1 MAALTMIRWWKAR
14 LRAQLTEAVGST
26 ADTKTAVMASRHEIN
41 VDNEHVQKERI
52 VQTPKTYQQ
61 TAINMQRA
69 QPQIA
74 LTSF

>member
-1 MAALTMIRWWKAR
+1 
-14 LRAQLTEAVGST
+14 
-26 ADTKTAVMASRHEIN
+26 MASRHEIN

-69 QPQIA
+69 QPQID

>member
-1 MAALTMIRWWKAR
+1 
-14 LRAQLTEAVGST
+14 
-26 ADTKTAVMASRHEIN
+26 MASRHEIN
-41 VDNEHVQKERI
+41 LDNEHVQKERI

-61 TAINMQRA
+61 TAIDTQKT